1 MSETLTIEKIENH
14 VAVKDFIQKVLDLVY
29 TEDEGMTIRAELL
42 DHILSLSE
50 DFEAAGHSSDMAVH
64 KALHQMGDPAE
75 IGYSF
80 TDYEGMKRRR
90 RMLVGLKIL
99 GLGLMLGATFA
110 LAFMT
115 GGSGSG
121 SNASAAIDSGTAE
134 SGGLLDSW
142 LSLYYIIY
150 FPFMLWI
157 NLKTQAQHGING
169 IPIRKLKLSKEPL
182 LVLWSYK
189 KRFPMEYLIIS
200 VFFVPILI
208 VFAVIIIS
216 EGESPLGFFGFIS
229 AISIGIWLLIHS
241 EKFRIPKYL
250 ILEEGLV
257 IKNNLVTWTSIDR
270 IYWTRDYMS
279 KGKGHY
285 KLTIEHIIRNQGRK
299 TMQSG
304 MTIKRN
310 IDVNANQYHQVNS
323 LIKERIR

>member
-64 KALHQMGDPAE
+64 KALLQMGDPAE

-121 SNASAAIDSGTAE
+121 SGSNASAAIDSGTTE

-169 IPIRKLKLSKEPL
+169 IP
-182 LVLWSYK
+182 
-189 KRFPMEYLIIS
+189 
-200 VFFVPILI
+200 
-208 VFAVIIIS
+208 
-216 EGESPLGFFGFIS
+216 
-229 AISIGIWLLIHS
+229 IGIWLLIHS

-279 KGKGHY
+279 TGKGHY